1 MLDAEAA
8 TSQDILDTAAILVLR
23 RALAALLKDAAGV
36 ASAAHVHAAVRNGLT
51 PAEIAEVL
59 MHTANYAGLPAAN
72 AAVAVAQRL
81 LQEEG

>member
-1 MLDAEAA
+1 M
-8 TSQDILDTAAILVLR
+8 LR
-23 RALAALLKDAAGV
+23 RALAALLNDAAGV
-36 ASAAHVHAAVRNGLT
+36 ASAAHVRAAVRNGLT

-59 MHTANYAGLPAAN
+59 MHTAIYAGLPAAN